1 MQAFLT
7 SWMNL
12 FRYTDSVVHNGLLT
26 LFYGWSIFYFTRLFI
41 DLGKD
46 LKLKRVSLKRRIPQ
60 LISVFIINVLLGSFL
75 LALLQ
80 PSFFKKWQFNGWLFN
95 DVMLGIIYGVIV
107 VTFIFML
114 RSLFKK
120 NKAGV
125 KKSIQIY
132 TMVFIVEFLVAT
144 FVMAVFAG
152 AFSGIVFEQDAQT
165 IVTKNK
171 AGNTISINKIRQRI
185 PNGRSSS
192 GISTSMTYFLISAV
206 DLTTGE
212 TTWTKHSKWQEY
224 LIGSTKEGLFT
235 VDSKKERA
243 YFIDE
248 TTGKVSLTEQEW
260 IEKILELKDNLS
272 YQQTDY
278 AIIDESSIYFYGLDG
293 RYYKVDLKT
302 KEVIQNPDYEKIVD
316 QYNGFMKEHW
326 NSLDTQKE
334 LAALGKLY
342 PEFLDLEIEPS
353 MNEQDMAFVV
363 YKAKR
368 NSKEKILAK
377 VSLKKAQIFWR
388 TVLEQEAGDEDPVM
402 LFKENNA
409 VYAVTGRKQYKID
422 EQNGQLLYLYDYQY
436 NERQK

>member
-152 AFSGIVFEQDAQT
+152 AFSRIVFEQDAQT

-206 DLTTGE
+206 DLKTGE

-235 VDSKKERA
+235 VDSKKERV

-260 IEKILELKDNLS
+260 IEKIPELKDNLS

-316 QYNGFMKEHW
+316 QHNGFMKEHW

-342 PEFLDLEIEPS
+342 PEFLDLEVEPS

-368 NSKEKILAK
+368 NSKEKIVAK
-377 VSLKKAQIFWR
+377 VSLEKAQIFWR
-388 TVLEQEAGDEDPVM
+388 TVLEQEADDEEPVM